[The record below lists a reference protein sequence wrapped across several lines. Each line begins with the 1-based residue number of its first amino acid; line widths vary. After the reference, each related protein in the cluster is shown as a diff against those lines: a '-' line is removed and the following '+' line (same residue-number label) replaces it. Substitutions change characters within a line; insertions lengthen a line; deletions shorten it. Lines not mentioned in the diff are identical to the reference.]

1 MSTLVNKHYKNKI
14 NELESV
20 IQDLVTVVSST
31 GNSSLHETA
40 DDLLRRIHDPFMF
53 VVVGEVKAG
62 KSSFINALLDTGKEI
77 CKAAPSPMTDVIQQ
91 IVYGEKSEEI
101 VINEFLKKR
110 TEPIDILK
118 EVAIVDTPGTNTIV
132 KNHQEITERFIPVS
146 DLVVFV
152 FEAKNPYRQSAW
164 DFFEFIHGEWRKK
177 IIFVLQQK
185 DLLSPEDLAV
195 NIEGLRKFAVEKGI
209 EEPTIFAVS
218 AKAELEGNYEESNF
232 SAVRDYIKTH
242 VTGGQGSK
250 YKIINY
256 VQASENI
263 ITKIKDGIA
272 ARRAQWEHDKT
283 FRRETIEIMEN
294 QYGKSINQ
302 VDLLVENTVGIYD
315 KVTREAGDELRTG
328 LSIPSVFKRS
338 FSSVFGSGQPLKKWL
353 MDLAERMEKELSEK
367 MRNKLDVH
375 VGDISD
381 SIQQMAQLIDIK
393 VQRSD
398 TSLKDNPEFF
408 KAIAEKR
415 VKVYQELKETFA
427 DFLAKSD
434 NFSGDKLFPHE
445 KNIAPNVA
453 TGGGLAVIGVIL
465 TAFTQGAVLD
475 ITGGVLTAVGLTFAG
490 ATVGLQRKK
499 IMKRFNSEIAEGK
512 VRLES
517 ELTQKLTQ
525 YIENIKT
532 KIDQNFSEFDELIA
546 SEEKAIVDLDGHL
559 NKLEDRL
566 HRIAEPA

>member
-1 MSTLVNKHYKNKI
+1 MSTLVNKKYKVRISKLENVIK
-14 NELESV
+14 EL
-20 IQDLVTVVSST
+20 DDVVKTT
-31 GNSSLHETA
+31 GNQPLSETTS
-40 DDLLRRIHDPFMF
+40 DLLKRIHDPFMF

-62 KSSFINALLDTGKEI
+62 KSSFINALLDTGTEI

-101 VINEFLKKR
+101 DINEFLKKR

-164 DFFEFIHGEWRKK
+164 EFFDFIHGEWHKK
-177 IIFVLQQK
+177 TIFILQQK
-185 DLLSPEDLAV
+185 DLLSEADLQV
-195 NIEGLRKFAVEKGI
+195 NMDGLRKYATEKRVK
-209 EEPTIFAVS
+209 EPVIFAVS
-218 AKAELEGNYEESNF
+218 AKAELEGNYDKSNF
-232 SAVRDYIKTH
+232 STVRDYIKTH
-242 VTGGQGSK
+242 VTGGLGSK

-256 VQASENI
+256 VSASDKI
-263 ITKIKDGIA
+263 IERIKEGVS
-272 ARRAQWEHDKT
+272 ARRTQWEQDKA

-294 QYGKSINQ
+294 QYAKSVNQ
-302 VDLLVENTVGIYD
+302 VGLLVENTVGIYE
-315 KVTREAGDELRTG
+315 KITREAADELRTG
-328 LSIPSVFKRS
+328 LSLPSVFKRS
-338 FSSVFGSGQPLKKWL
+338 FSSVFGKGEPLKKWL
-353 MDLAERMEKELSEK
+353 GGLAERMESDLSEQL
-367 MRNKLDVH
+367 RNKLDVH

-398 TSLKDNPEFF
+398 TSLKDDPDFF
-408 KAIAEKR
+408 KSIAEKR

-427 DFLAKSD
+427 DFLARSD
-434 NFSGDKLFPHE
+434 NFAGDKLFPYE

-499 IMKRFNSEIAEGK
+499 IMKQFRKEILEGK
-512 VRLES
+512 TRLEI
-517 ELTQKLTQ
+517 ELTEKLET
-525 YIENIKT
+525 YIQNIKS
-532 KIDQNFSEFDELIA
+532 KIDHNFLEFDELIA
-546 SEEKAIVDLDGHL
+546 SEEKEITALDT
-559 NKLEDRL
+559 KLTKIEEKL
-566 HRIAEPA
+566 KAF

>member
-1 MSTLVNKHYKNKI
+1 MSSLVNKKYKSKVDALEKVI
-14 NELESV
+14 TELAA
-20 IQDLVTVVSST
+20 LVETT
-31 GNSSLHETA
+31 GNTALHETA
-40 DDLLRRIHDPFMF
+40 SDLLSRIHDPFMF

-62 KSSFINALLDTGKEI
+62 KSSFINALLDAGKEI

-91 IVYGEKSEEI
+91 IVYGEQSEEF
-101 VINEFLKKR
+101 VVNEFLKKR

-177 IIFVLQQK
+177 IVFVLQQK
-185 DLLSPEDLAV
+185 DLLPEEDLQV
-195 NIEGLRKFAVEKGI
+195 NIEGLRKFAEEKGVK
-209 EEPTIFAVS
+209 EPVIFAVS
-218 AKAELEGNYEESNF
+218 AKAELDGDYESSSF

-242 VTGGQGSK
+242 VTGGRGSQQ
-250 YKIINY
+250 KIVNY
-256 VQASENI
+256 VQASEKI
-263 ITKIKDGIA
+263 IERIQLGVA
-272 ARRAQWEHDKT
+272 SRRSQWEHDKN
-283 FRRETIEIMEN
+283 FRKETVEIMEG
-294 QYGKSINQ
+294 QYEKSINQ
-302 VDLLVENTVGIYD
+302 VGLLVENTVGIYD
-315 KVTREAGDELRTG
+315 RITREAADDLRVG

-338 FSSVFGSGQPLKKWL
+338 FSSVFGKGQPLKKWL
-353 MDLAERMEKELSEK
+353 SELAERMEKDLSDGL
-367 MRNKLDVH
+367 RNKLDGH

-398 TSLKDNPEFF
+398 TSLKDNPDFF

-427 DFLAKSD
+427 EFLSHSD
-434 NFSGDKLFPHE
+434 NFSGAKLFPHE

-475 ITGGVLTAVGLTFAG
+475 ITGGLLTAVGLTFAG

-499 IMKRFNSEIAEGK
+499 IMKQFRNEIDAGRT
-512 VRLES
+512 RLET
-517 ELTQKLTQ
+517 ELTEKLSQ
-525 YIENIKT
+525 YILSIKD
-532 KIDQNFSEFDELIA
+532 KIDQNFSEFDDLVA
-546 SEEKAIVDLDGHL
+546 SEEHAIRELDTQLG
-559 NKLEDRL
+559 NVQMKLKQL
-566 HRIAEPA
+566 V

>member
-1 MSTLVNKHYKNKI
+1 MSTLVNKQYKARVNQLETVIK
-14 NELESV
+14 EL
-20 IQDLVTVVSST
+20 DNVVKTT
-31 GNSSLHETA
+31 GNQTLSETTS
-40 DDLLRRIHDPFMF
+40 DLLKRIHDPFMF

-62 KSSFINALLDTGKEI
+62 KSSFINALLDTGTEI

-177 IIFVLQQK
+177 IIFILQQK
-185 DLLSPEDLAV
+185 DLLSDEDLKV
-195 NIEGLRKFAVEKGI
+195 NIEGLRKFATEKGVT
-209 EEPTIFAVS
+209 EPIIFAVS
-218 AKAELEGNYEESNF
+218 AKAELDGNYDQSNF

-242 VTGGQGSK
+242 VTGGRGSK

-256 VQASENI
+256 INASGKVIERV
-263 ITKIKDGIA
+263 KEGVS
-272 ARRAQWEHDKT
+272 ARRKQWEHDKE
-283 FRRETIEIMEN
+283 FRRETVEIMEN
-294 QYGKSINQ
+294 QYGKSIKQ
-302 VDLLVENTVGIYD
+302 VGLLVESTVGIYD
-315 KVTREAGDELRTG
+315 KITREAADELRTG
-328 LSIPSVFKRS
+328 LSLPSVFKRS
-338 FSSVFGSGQPLKKWL
+338 FSSVFGKGEPLKKWL
-353 MDLAERMEKELSEK
+353 EGLAQRMEKDLTDSL
-367 MRNKLDVH
+367 RNKLDVH

-398 TSLKDNPEFF
+398 TSLKDNPDFF
-408 KAIAEKR
+408 KSIAEKR

-434 NFSGDKLFPHE
+434 NFAGDKLFPHE

-475 ITGGVLTAVGLTFAG
+475 ITGGVLTAIGLTFAG

-499 IMKRFNSEIAEGK
+499 IMKQFRKEIESGK
-512 VRLES
+512 ERLES
-517 ELTQKLTQ
+517 ELTLKLET
-525 YIENIKT
+525 YIKNIKS
-532 KIDQNFSEFDELIA
+532 KIDHNFSEFDELIA
-546 SEEKAIVDLDGHL
+546 SEEKDILALDV
-559 NKLEDRL
+559 KLDRIEEKL
-566 HRIAEPA
+566 KALA

>member
-1 MSTLVNKHYKNKI
+1 MSTLVNKQYKARVNQLETVIK
-14 NELESV
+14 EL
-20 IQDLVTVVSST
+20 DDVVKTT
-31 GNSSLHETA
+31 GNQTLSETTS
-40 DDLLRRIHDPFMF
+40 DLLKRIHDPFMF

-62 KSSFINALLDTGKEI
+62 KSSFINALLDTGTEI

-101 VINEFLKKR
+101 TINEFLKKR

-177 IIFVLQQK
+177 IIFILQQK
-185 DLLSPEDLAV
+185 DLLSEEDLKV
-195 NIEGLRKFAVEKGI
+195 NIEGLRKFATEKGVT
-209 EEPTIFAVS
+209 EPIIFAVS
-218 AKAELEGNYEESNF
+218 AKAELDGNYDQSNF

-242 VTGGQGSK
+242 VTGGRGSK

-256 VQASENI
+256 INASDKVIERV
-263 ITKIKDGIA
+263 KEGVS
-272 ARRAQWEHDKT
+272 ARRNQWEHDKD

-302 VDLLVENTVGIYD
+302 VGLLVENTVGIYD
-315 KVTREAGDELRTG
+315 KITREAADELRTG
-328 LSIPSVFKRS
+328 LSLPSVFKRS
-338 FSSVFGSGQPLKKWL
+338 FSSVFGKGEPLKKWL
-353 MDLAERMEKELSEK
+353 EGLAERMEKDLTDSL
-367 MRNKLDVH
+367 RNKLDVH

-398 TSLKDNPEFF
+398 TSLKDNPDFF
-408 KAIAEKR
+408 KSIAEKR

-434 NFSGDKLFPHE
+434 NFAGDKLFPHE

-475 ITGGVLTAVGLTFAG
+475 ITGGVLTAIGLTFAG

-499 IMKRFNSEIAEGK
+499 IMKQFRKEIESGK
-512 VRLES
+512 ERLES
-517 ELTQKLTQ
+517 ELTLKLET
-525 YIENIKT
+525 YIKSIKS
-532 KIDQNFSEFDELIA
+532 KIDHNFSEFDELIA
-546 SEEKAIVDLDGHL
+546 SEEKDILALDA
-559 NKLEDRL
+559 KLDRIEEKL
-566 HRIAEPA
+566 KALA

>member
-1 MSTLVNKHYKNKI
+1 MSTLVNKHYKTRI
-14 NELESV
+14 NQLETVIEELN
-20 IQDLVTVVSST
+20 DVVKTT
-31 GNSSLHETA
+31 GNSALSETTG
-40 DDLLRRIHDPFMF
+40 DLLRRIHDPFMF

-91 IVYGEKSEEI
+91 IVYGEKSEEY

-110 TEPIDILK
+110 TEPVDILK

-164 DFFEFIHGEWRKK
+164 DFFDYIHGEWRKK
-177 IIFVLQQK
+177 IIFILQQK
-185 DLLSPEDLAV
+185 DLLSEEDLQV
-195 NIEGLRKFAVEKGI
+195 NIEGLRKFAMEKGMEKPI
-209 EEPTIFAVS
+209 IFAVS

-242 VTGGQGSK
+242 VTGGSGSK

-256 VQASENI
+256 INASEKI
-263 ITKIKDGIA
+263 IERIRNGVS
-272 ARRAQWEHDKT
+272 AREAQWEHDKE

-294 QYGKSINQ
+294 QYDKSINQ
-302 VDLLVENTVGIYD
+302 VGLLVENTVGIYD
-315 KVTREAGDELRTG
+315 RITREAADELRSG
-328 LSIPSVFKRS
+328 LSLPSVFKRS
-338 FSSVFGSGQPLKKWL
+338 FSSVFGKGQPLKKWL
-353 MDLAERMEKELSEK
+353 QDLAERMEKELTDSL
-367 MRNKLDVH
+367 RNKLDVH

-398 TSLKDNPEFF
+398 TSLKNDPEFF

-415 VKVYQELKETFA
+415 IKVYQELKETFA

-434 NFSGDKLFPHE
+434 NFAGDKLFPHE

-475 ITGGVLTAVGLTFAG
+475 ITGGVLTEIGLTFAG

-499 IMKRFNSEIAEGK
+499 IMKQFRQEIAEGK
-512 VRLES
+512 TRLET
-517 ELTQKLTQ
+517 ELTEKLQT
-525 YIENIKT
+525 YIQNIKT
-532 KIDQNFSEFDELIA
+532 KIDQNFSEFDEL
-546 SEEKAIVDLDGHL
+546 
-559 NKLEDRL
+559 
-566 HRIAEPA
+566 

>member
-1 MSTLVNKHYKNKI
+1 MSTLINKQYKGRISKLENVIK
-14 NELESV
+14 EL
-20 IQDLVTVVSST
+20 DDVVKTT
-31 GNSSLHETA
+31 GNQTLAETTT
-40 DDLLRRIHDPFMF
+40 DLLRRIHDPFMF

-62 KSSFINALLDTGKEI
+62 KSSFINALLDAGTEI

-101 VINEFLKKR
+101 IVNEFLKKR
-110 TEPIDILK
+110 TEPIEILK

-177 IIFVLQQK
+177 IIFILQQK
-185 DLLSPEDLAV
+185 DLLSEADLQV
-195 NIEGLRKFAVEKGI
+195 NIEGLRKFANEKGVT
-209 EEPTIFAVS
+209 EPIIFAVS
-218 AKAELEGNYEESNF
+218 AKAELDGSYDESNF

-242 VTGGQGSK
+242 VTGGRGSK

-256 VQASENI
+256 VNTSDKI
-263 ITKIKDGIA
+263 IERIRDGVA
-272 ARRAQWEHDKT
+272 ARRKQWEQDKD
-283 FRRETIEIMEN
+283 FRREIIEILEN

-302 VDLLVENTVGIYD
+302 VGLLVENTVGIYD
-315 KVTREAGDELRTG
+315 KITREAADELRSG
-328 LSIPSVFKRS
+328 LSLPSVFKRS
-338 FSSVFGSGQPLKKWL
+338 FSSVFGKGEPLKKWL
-353 MDLAERMEKELSEK
+353 EGLAERMEKDLSDSL
-367 MRNKLDVH
+367 RNKLDVH

-398 TSLKDNPEFF
+398 TSLKDDPEFF
-408 KAIAEKR
+408 KSIAEKR
-415 VKVYQELKETFA
+415 IKVYQELKETFA

-434 NFSGDKLFPHE
+434 NFSGEKLFPHE

-453 TGGGLAVIGVIL
+453 TGGGLAVIGIIL

-475 ITGGVLTAVGLTFAG
+475 VTGGVLTAVGLTFAG

-499 IMKRFNSEIAEGK
+499 IMKQFRKEIETGK
-512 VRLES
+512 MQLET
-517 ELTQKLTQ
+517 ELTEKLET
-525 YIENIKT
+525 YILSIKS
-532 KIDQNFSEFDELIA
+532 KIDQNFSEFDELVA
-546 SEEKAIVDLDGHL
+546 SEKKEITALDVRL
-559 NKLEDRL
+559 KKIESKLKEL
-566 HRIAEPA
+566 S

>member
-1 MSTLVNKHYKNKI
+1 MSTLVNKQYKDRVDKLENVI
-14 NELESV
+14 EELV
-20 IQDLVTVVSST
+20 DVVKTT
-31 GNSSLHETA
+31 GNQTLSETTS
-40 DDLLRRIHDPFMF
+40 DLLKRIHDPFMF

-62 KSSFINALLDTGKEI
+62 KSSFINALLDTGTEI

-101 VINEFLKKR
+101 TINEFLKKR

-132 KNHQEITERFIPVS
+132 KNHQEITERFIPVA

-177 IIFVLQQK
+177 IIFILQQK
-185 DLLSPEDLAV
+185 DLLSDEDLKV
-195 NIEGLRKFAVEKGI
+195 NIEGLRKFATEKGVTDPI
-209 EEPTIFAVS
+209 IFAVS
-218 AKAELEGNYEESNF
+218 AKAELDGNYDKSNF

-256 VQASENI
+256 VSASEKVI
-263 ITKIKDGIA
+263 ERIKHGVS
-272 ARRAQWEHDKT
+272 ARRNQWEHDKD

-302 VDLLVENTVGIYD
+302 VGLLVENTVGIYD
-315 KVTREAGDELRTG
+315 KITREAADELRTG
-328 LSIPSVFKRS
+328 LSLPSVFKRS
-338 FSSVFGSGQPLKKWL
+338 FSSVFGKGEPLKKWL
-353 MDLAERMEKELSEK
+353 EGLAERMEKDLTDSL
-367 MRNKLDVH
+367 RNKLDVH

-398 TSLKDNPEFF
+398 TSLKDDPDFF
-408 KAIAEKR
+408 KSIAEKR

-434 NFSGDKLFPHE
+434 NFAGDKLFPHE

-475 ITGGVLTAVGLTFAG
+475 ITGGVLTAIGLTFAG

-499 IMKRFNSEIAEGK
+499 IMKQFRKEIESGK
-512 VRLES
+512 ERLES
-517 ELTQKLTQ
+517 ELTMKLET
-525 YIENIKT
+525 YIKNIKS
-532 KIDQNFSEFDELIA
+532 KIDHNFSEFDELIA
-546 SEEKAIVDLDGHL
+546 SEEKDILALDV
-559 NKLEDRL
+559 KLDKIEEKLKRL
-566 HRIAEPA
+566 V